1 MAPQKYSWPTY
12 FMWLTYMYTQIK
24 HVFVLNC
31 QVNVYSYCTFIFSEI
46 IDHTPRT
53 PIPRSLSYRTLQKH
67 FRLCDVCE
75 FARSGIEVW
84 RFNHYIFLV
93 TFGQILLLVLTV
105 FLPLFHRRSCLKNK
119 FKHLQI
125 ILFEIFFSSKIVF
138 AFQLSSMSCFI

>member
-1 MAPQKYSWPTY
+1 MFIFLKRKVFGSSKVSIIHIFSGLY

-75 FARSGIEVW
+75 FARSGIEVC
-84 RFNHYIFLV
+84 RFNHYVFFDNFWPDIV
-93 TFGQILLLVLTV
+93 TCIDCFSTTIPQKKLFKEQI
-105 FLPLFHRRSCLKNK
+105 
-119 FKHLQI
+119 
-125 ILFEIFFSSKIVF
+125 
-138 AFQLSSMSCFI
+138 